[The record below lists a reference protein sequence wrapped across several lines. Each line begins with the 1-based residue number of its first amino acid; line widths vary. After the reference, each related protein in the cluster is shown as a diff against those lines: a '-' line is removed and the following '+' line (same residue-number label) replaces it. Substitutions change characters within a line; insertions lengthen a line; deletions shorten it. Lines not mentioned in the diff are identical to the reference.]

1 MVCLTV
7 GLNGL
12 IAMLTVELEP
22 GIDPELAEG
31 QKMVEETAKETRV
44 MRDPAMLQGFAQV

>member
-1 MVCLTV
+1 MEFLIV

-12 IAMLTVELEP
+12 IATLTVELEP

-31 QKMVEETAKETRV
+31 QRMVEETAKEPGV
-44 MRDPAMLQGFAQV
+44 KIGLAMLQNSAQV

>member
-1 MVCLTV
+1 MVFLTA

-22 GIDPELAEG
+22 GIDQELAEG
-31 QKMVEETAKETRV
+31 QRTVEETAKEPGVKT
-44 MRDPAMLQGFAQV
+44 DPAML